1 MAGENTNRAERDELL
16 TRPRCLTNNQ
26 PREIK
31 IPNQRLFGTKA
42 AARYLGLHEQTLR
55 KLTDEGLIQSRRLG
69 CRRVYLL
76 DDLDNFIANLPSW
89 YGDPAVPGRKGAAN
103 GE

>member
-1 MAGENTNRAERDELL
+1 MIQHVAL
-16 TRPRCLTNNQ
+16 TQ
-26 PREIK
+26 

-55 KLTDEGLIQSRRLG
+55 KLTDEGLIASHRLG
-69 CRRVYLL
+69 FRRVYLL
-76 DDLDNFIANLPSW
+76 DDLDKFISTLPLW
-89 YGDPAVPGRKGAAN
+89 HDRVAVPGEKGSAN

>member
-1 MAGENTNRAERDELL
+1 MIGNPVKLI
-16 TRPRCLTNNQ
+16 Q
-26 PREIK
+26 

-55 KLTDEGLIQSRRLG
+55 KLTAEGLLPSRRLG

-76 DDLDNFIANLPSW
+76 DDLDRFIAALPPW
-89 YGDPAVPGRKGAAN
+89 YGDEAVPGPEGAVH
-103 GE
+103 G